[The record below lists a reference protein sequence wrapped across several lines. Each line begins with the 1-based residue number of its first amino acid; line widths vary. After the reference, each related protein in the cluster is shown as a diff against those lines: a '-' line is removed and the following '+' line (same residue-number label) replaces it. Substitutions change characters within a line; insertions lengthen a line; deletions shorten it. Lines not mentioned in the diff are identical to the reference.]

1 MWMVLNSDHTSLH
14 QDWPDPRHPVDKLV
28 DNPTVVVCC
37 CCFFFLFRFF
47 FLNRK
52 ERDSFRDQNTK
63 LPLGIMGRHK
73 IIHSMVSAPLRLGA
87 FFSNSM

>member
-37 CCFFFLFRFF
+37 CCFFFFLDFF
-47 FLNRK
+47 FKQKRK
-52 ERDSFRDQNTK
+52 GFVQRSEYKASSRHHGTTQNNSFYGLCSIKTWCFLQ
-63 LPLGIMGRHK
+63 
-73 IIHSMVSAPLRLGA
+73 
-87 FFSNSM
+87 